1 MTRRKPMTTV
11 GFVSG
16 TLQGSGG
23 LELFELEIG
32 RGLAGIGWDVSIVYE
47 TDGNLSPSWAG
58 FARMTRLDALAGD
71 YADPRVANPLATAD
85 VIYAHSPA
93 LFAPAL
99 RAGHAFGAPAVGHLH
114 LPPEHL
120 RKGLKGLVFG
130 RTRGPVDAEVF
141 SRRSRMSRF
150 IAVSTAMKRQW
161 HQSGLPARRIDV
173 VHNGV
178 DLDRYQPL
186 TAADRAHLRREIGI
200 CEQSVLIGFVGRID
214 PMKGIGELVESFGRL
229 AATQSRPV
237 DLAVVGSPSRYLG
250 DEGARFASELAAH
263 APSGVHWLGQRDDVA
278 RLYGAMDVLVVPS
291 QWDEP
296 FGLVAAE
303 AMAAGVCVVAANRG
317 GLPEILKDDLQVNVV
332 EPSPAGLTARLEE
345 LVADRGRTADL
356 GRRGRQVVA
365 ANFDLRQTIRN
376 IDASLR
382 AAS

>member
-1 MTRRKPMTTV
+1 
-11 GFVSG
+11 
-16 TLQGSGG
+16 
-23 LELFELEIG
+23 
-32 RGLAGIGWDVSIVYE
+32 
-47 TDGNLSPSWAG
+47 
-58 FARMTRLDALAGD
+58 
-71 YADPRVANPLATAD
+71 
-85 VIYAHSPA
+85 
-93 LFAPAL
+93 
-99 RAGHAFGAPAVGHLH
+99 
-114 LPPEHL
+114 
-120 RKGLKGLVFG
+120 
-130 RTRGPVDAEVF
+130 
-141 SRRSRMSRF
+141 
-150 IAVSTAMKRQW
+150 
-161 HQSGLPARRIDV
+161 
-173 VHNGV
+173 V